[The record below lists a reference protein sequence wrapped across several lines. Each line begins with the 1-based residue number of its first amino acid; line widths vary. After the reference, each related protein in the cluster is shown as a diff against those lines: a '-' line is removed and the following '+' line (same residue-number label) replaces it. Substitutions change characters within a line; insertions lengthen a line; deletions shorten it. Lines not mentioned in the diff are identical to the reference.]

1 MAQWGGRAVLSAVL
15 EDDTS
20 GDRTLLAVD
29 SDKQVRIFRVSYT
42 PDSDVTADVQIEVG
56 STPIHRVSNPKA
68 GMEYGLNLTPHFIL
82 GALGEDVIVNF
93 VGDTTNAQMNLLY
106 ELI

>member
-20 GDRTLLAVD
+20 GDRTLLAVAAT
-29 SDKQVRIFRVSYT
+29 KQVRIFRVSYT
-42 PDSDVTADVQIEVG
+42 PDANVTADVQIEVG
-56 STPIHRVSNPKA
+56 STAIHRISNPKA
-68 GMEYGLNLTPHFIL
+68 GVEYGFNVTPHFIL

-93 VGDTTNAQMNLLY
+93 VGDTTNAQMNLIY